1 MEGEADR
8 LDNRV
13 DVAGTHESSVQLHGR
28 RLEQPP
34 DPDRRPAAG
43 AGKGGSAVEIACA
56 EMPDIVVPY
65 LHCASL
71 QSRHHGPASS
81 S

>member
-34 DPDRRPAAG
+34 DPIGAPPTAPAKG
-43 AGKGGSAVEIACA
+43 A
-56 EMPDIVVPY
+56 PP
-65 LHCASL
+65 
-71 QSRHHGPASS
+71 
-81 S
+81 